1 MQTLIVPIIILTSV
15 IIGGS
20 ILILYINNS
29 TNKKY
34 KDEQDFDRETA
45 QEFIN
50 IKDINDKYLY
60 TNEGNIMMYLRIDSI
75 SIDLYSKNE
84 KEALMKSLTAELSEI
99 QYPFKFIA
107 VSRPV
112 DISQIITNMQEMIKF
127 SNDKQKELLKK
138 EIIEMNN
145 FALSGDIVERQF
157 YLVIWEKY
165 QEGIEKEIN
174 RKAMLLTEKFTINNI
189 GCEILNQREIMRF
202 INLINNPYYAH
213 LEDTEYSKDVPIL
226 IIEEDKK
233 DKKGEENE

>member
-34 KDEQDFDRETA
+34 KDEQDLDKETA

-60 TNEGNIMMYLRIDSI
+60 TNEGNIMMYLRVDSI
-75 SIDLYSKNE
+75 SIDLYSKSE
-84 KEALMKSLTAELSEI
+84 KETLIKSLTAELSEI

-112 DISQIITNMQEMIKF
+112 DISPIISNMQEMIKF
-127 SNDKQKELLKK
+127 SNDSQKELLKK

-157 YLVIWEKY
+157 YISLWDKY
-165 QEGIEKEIN
+165 QEGIEKEIY
-174 RKAMLLTEKFTINNI
+174 RKAMLLVEKFTINNI

-213 LEDTEYSKDVPIL
+213 LEDTDFTKDIPI
-226 IIEEDKK
+226 IQ
-233 DKKGEENE
+233 N

>member
-1 MQTLIVPIIILTSV
+1 METLIVPIIILTSV

-75 SIDLYSKNE
+75 SIDLYSKSE

-112 DISQIITNMQEMIKF
+112 DISPIISNMQEMIKF
-127 SNDKQKELLKK
+127 SNDNQKELLKK

-165 QEGIEKEIN
+165 QEGIEKEIY
-174 RKAMLLTEKFTINNI
+174 RKAMLLSEKFTINNI

-213 LEDTEYSKDVPIL
+213 LEDSDFTKDIPI
-226 IIEEDKK
+226 IQD
-233 DKKGEENE
+233 

>member
-15 IIGGS
+15 IIGGI
-20 ILILYINNS
+20 ILIIYINNS

-34 KDEQDFDRETA
+34 KDEQDFDKETA

-84 KEALMKSLTAELSEI
+84 KETLMKSLTAELSEI

-112 DISQIITNMQEMIKF
+112 DISPIISNMQEMIKF

-174 RKAMLLTEKFTINNI
+174 RKAMLLAEKFTINNI
-189 GCEILNQREIMRF
+189 NCEILSQREIMRF

-213 LEDTEYSKDVPIL
+213 LEDTEFKNDIPI
-226 IIEEDKK
+226 IQ
-233 DKKGEENE
+233 G

>member
-1 MQTLIVPIIILTSV
+1 MQTLIEPIIILTGV

-34 KDEQDFDRETA
+34 KDEQDFDKETA

-84 KEALMKSLTAELSEI
+84 KETLMKSLTAELSEI

-112 DISQIITNMQEMIKF
+112 DISPIISNMQEMIKF

-174 RKAMLLTEKFTINNI
+174 KKAMLLAEKFTINNI
-189 GCEILNQREIMRF
+189 NCEILNQREIMKF

-213 LEDTEYSKDVPIL
+213 LEDTEFTKDIPI
-226 IIEEDKK
+226 IIQ
-233 DKKGEENE
+233 

>member
-1 MQTLIVPIIILTSV
+1 METLIIPITILISV
-15 IIGGS
+15 IIGGI
-20 ILILYINNS
+20 ILIIFINNS
-29 TNKKY
+29 NIKKY
-34 KDEQDFDRETA
+34 KDEQDIDKETA
-45 QEFIN
+45 QAFIN

-60 TNEGNIMMYLRIDSI
+60 TNEGNIMMFLRVDSI
-75 SIDLYSKNE
+75 SIDLYSKGE

-112 DISQIITNMQEMIKF
+112 DISPIISNMQEMIKF
-127 SNDKQKELLKK
+127 SNDSQKELLKK

-157 YLVIWEKY
+157 YISLWDKY
-165 QEGIEKEIN
+165 QEGIEKEIY
-174 RKAMLLTEKFTINNI
+174 RKAMLLVEKFTINNI

-213 LEDTEYSKDVPIL
+213 LEDTDFTKDIPI
-226 IIEEDKK
+226 IQ
-233 DKKGEENE
+233 N

>member
-1 MQTLIVPIIILTSV
+1 MQTLIEPIIILTGL

-34 KDEQDFDRETA
+34 KDEQDFDKETA

-60 TNEGNIMMYLRIDSI
+60 TNEGDIMMYLRIDSI

-84 KEALMKSLTAELSEI
+84 KETLMKSLIAELSEI

-107 VSRPV
+107 VSIPV
-112 DISQIITNMQEMIKF
+112 DISPIISNMQEMIKF

-174 RKAMLLTEKFTINNI
+174 KKAMLLVEKFTINNI
-189 GCEILNQREIMRF
+189 NCEILNQREIMKF
-202 INLINNPYYAH
+202 VNFINNPYYAH
-213 LEDTEYSKDVPIL
+213 LEDTEFTKDIPI
-226 IIEEDKK
+226 ITQ
-233 DKKGEENE
+233 

>member
-1 MQTLIVPIIILTSV
+1 MQTLIVPITILISV
-15 IIGGS
+15 IIGGI

-34 KDEQDFDRETA
+34 KNEQDLDRETA
-45 QEFIN
+45 QQFIN

-112 DISQIITNMQEMIKF
+112 DISPIILNMQEMIKF
-127 SNDKQKELLKK
+127 SNDSQKELLKK

-174 RKAMLLTEKFTINNI
+174 RKAMLLAEKFTINNI
-189 GCEILNQREIMRF
+189 NCEILSQREIMRF

-213 LEDTEYSKDVPIL
+213 LEDTAYTKDIPI
-226 IIEEDKK
+226 IQE
-233 DKKGEENE
+233 

>member
-1 MQTLIVPIIILTSV
+1 METLIIPIIILISV
-15 IIGGS
+15 IVGGS

-34 KDEQDFDRETA
+34 KDEQDLDKETA

-75 SIDLYSKNE
+75 SIDLYSKSE

-112 DISQIITNMQEMIKF
+112 DISPIISNMQEMIKF
-127 SNDKQKELLKK
+127 SNDNQKELLKK

-165 QEGIEKEIN
+165 QEGIEKEIY
-174 RKAMLLTEKFTINNI
+174 RKAMLLSEKFTINNI

-213 LEDTEYSKDVPIL
+213 LEDSDFTKDIPI
-226 IIEEDKK
+226 IQD
-233 DKKGEENE
+233 